1 MRPAPESLI
10 FTPDGK
16 CFFRQ
21 QEAADHCTKYNL
33 NADEIIDWMKVKDR
47 PFKLIFEPKVVRVI
61 VTGSPRLTDYEF
73 LKTRLNH
80 ILKNVDKPIE
90 IVSGGTEGADE
101 LGERFAKERAFGLR
115 RFKPNWKWHGNNA
128 GVKRRV
134 EMMEHATHCVIFDSG
149 DVESKHT
156 KELAEKYNLVSRIIA
171 C

>member
-1 MRPAPESLI
+1 MKPPPESLI

-16 CFFRQ
+16 CYFRH
-21 QEAADHCTKYNL
+21 QEAVDHCIKYKL
-33 NADEIIDWMKVKDR
+33 NPEEITDWMKAKER
-47 PFKLIFEPKVVRVI
+47 PFKLTFDTKVVRVI
-61 VTGSPRLTDYEF
+61 VTGSPRLTDYEL
-73 LKTRLNH
+73 LKFRLNN
-80 ILKNVDKPIE
+80 ILKNIDKPIE

-149 DVESKHT
+149 DLESKNS
-156 KELAEKYNLVSRIIA
+156 KELAEKYNLVTRIIQL
-171 C
+171 